1 MHTAPADFAFGGEA
15 FAVSGGDFTGFAEGF
30 GDFGGIACGVGGP
43 VGGTACGVDA
53 DDAVGAGT
61 VLFEDVGDA
70 AGFFDGED
78 EVFAVVVGAEGAAAD
93 GAWPDWGDEGADFE
107 AFGGDFIGHGAD
119 IGFGGVGVGVGVE
132 EEEVDAFVLRAVDFG
147 GGGEIEHAV
156 EADRWVIGAG
166 FFTDEAW
173 PHGVVESGERVGHFG
188 WIG

>member
-1 MHTAPADFAFGGEA
+1 M
-15 FAVSGGDFTGFAEGF
+15 SGGDFAGFAEGF
-30 GDFGGIACGVGGP
+30 GDFSGIACGVGGP
-43 VGGTACGVDA
+43 VGGTASGVDA
-53 DDAVGAGT
+53 DDAVRASA

-119 IGFGGVGVGVGVE
+119 IGLGGVRVGVGVE
-132 EEEVDAFVLRAVDFG
+132 EEEVDAFVLRAIDFC
-147 GGGEIEHAV
+147 GGGEFEHAV
-156 EADRWVIGAG
+156 EADGWVIGAW

-173 PHGVVESGERVGHFG
+173 PHGVVEFWERVGHFG